1 MTNGERS
8 LTEQGAL
15 VTGASSGIGAAT
27 ARVLAEEGV
36 NVALAARRTD
46 RLQDVA
52 DRIEADGGTAV
63 TVPTDVSDPE
73 QVPTMVETARRE
85 VGLDVLVNNAGVMRS
100 APVARSDLE
109 DLRQM
114 LDVNLFGLIATTREA
129 LPYLAERGGHVV
141 NLSSVAAIRP
151 EAIQPWYAA
160 SKAGVDAFSEA
171 LRKEMVDSSVRVTV
185 VRPGGTWTEL
195 GQSITDEEVNERLD
209 ELVQETMLMEPADVA
224 ASIVHAV
231 RQPARASVNELV
243 IRPTDQEW

>member
-1 MTNGERS
+1 MAHGERS
-8 LTEQGAL
+8 LTERGAL

-27 ARVLAEEGV
+27 AEALAEEGAS
-36 NVALAARRTD
+36 VALAARRTD

-73 QVPTMVETARRE
+73 QVATMVETARRE
-85 VGLDVLVNNAGVMRS
+85 VGMDILVNNAGVMRS
-100 APVARSDLE
+100 APVVRSDLE
-109 DLRQM
+109 DIRQM
-114 LDVNLFGLIATTREA
+114 LDVNLFGLMATTREA

-151 EAIQPWYAA
+151 EAIQPGYAA

-171 LRKEMVDSSVRVTV
+171 LRKEMVDSGVCVTL

-195 GQSITDEEVNERLD
+195 GQSITDEGVSERLG
-209 ELVQETMLMEPADVA
+209 ELIEEVTFMEPADVA

-243 IRPTDQEW
+243 IRPSDQDW